1 MRSWLFSETCRQ
13 YALIF
18 VIGETTLP
26 QVLKEGLERGK
37 IG

>member
-1 MRSWLFSETCRQ
+1 MAFFRNLREF
-13 YALIF
+13 ALIF